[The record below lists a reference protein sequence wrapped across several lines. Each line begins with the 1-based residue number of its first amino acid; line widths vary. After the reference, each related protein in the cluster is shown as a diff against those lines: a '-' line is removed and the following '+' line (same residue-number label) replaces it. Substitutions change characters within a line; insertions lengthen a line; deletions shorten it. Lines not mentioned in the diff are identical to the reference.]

1 MATGII
7 KFVSLTDYCL
17 VEYRMEPLGS
27 TQIINIPFFATKR
40 GDSTVQIYNEDAYLY
55 TTKNVKDLTVMPLD
69 GGKYVYLDQEKIPN
83 YTLYDTT
90 VSESLIAGYNPV
102 VDKVRIHF
110 ATGFN
115 FSEVQKLVFSI
126 KQNLTDERTGLL
138 ACLLLDQLTSQY
150 LLTFN
155 PKPIFL
161 RDSSYDRYIEI
172 TIPSLKSI
180 DEEFYTSSN
189 RPSTFAYQI
198 TDGIGF
204 IQNSPISISLDE
216 CTPAPDLV
224 TNNTKYEIFNTV
236 RHFETD
242 VVQVNEF
249 DNLGV
254 HIQESTVGDYIEF
267 FATWNSGF
275 PEELISVLN
284 TRTGENWIL
293 IHQLTVYEQV
303 GTSFI
308 KTANLVQYQTDN
320 FDAPQKFR
328 PILEHAEEAI
338 SMTIDYTVRLLNQ
351 NNGDQIIRS
360 GSLVVLNPNKYGAH
374 LVSIKLK
381 DLPESQKIYN
391 KLIKKN
397 FDSTLLFIGP
407 SNTTS
412 TILPNTTTASVGTT
426 ITQFVPMFY
435 ESQNIAVSEES
446 HMVTV
451 KDTNDVI
458 AFGQGKLPIV
468 VKPFDNIF
476 KFKVYTKI
484 TKPGV
489 ADVIQPMDLNL
500 NSSLSLVFNTS
511 DGQVTVE
518 SINDQTK
525 ANPSLGEILFKVT
538 KDDSKKILQSNDNNF
553 HLISIATDGTQTS
566 FYSGKWYSVDDRDE
580 VNSIYQTEK
589 DNLETIADL
598 RNKVAELEAQLQQAK
613 DNENISIKASPDN
626 AILLKFDPTNKAR
639 FQNTLNAKLSKI
651 TNIQTG

>member
-1 MATGII
+1 MSSGIV

-17 VEYRMEPLGS
+17 IEYMMEPLGS
-27 TQIINIPFFATKR
+27 SQVLNVPFLVAKR
-40 GDSTVQIYNEDAYLY
+40 GDSTVQIYNEDADLY

-83 YTLYDTT
+83 YTDYDTSVT
-90 VSESLIAGYNPV
+90 ETLVTGHTPV
-102 VDKVRIHF
+102 VDKIRIHF

-115 FSEVQKLVFSI
+115 FSEVQKLVFSV

-138 ACLLLDQLTSQY
+138 ACLLFDQLTSQY

-161 RDSSYDRYIEI
+161 RDSSFDRYIEI
-172 TIPSLKSI
+172 QIPSLKNI
-180 DEEFYTSSN
+180 DEEFYNSTN
-189 RPSTFAYQI
+189 RPSTFAYKI
-198 TDGIGF
+198 TDGIGY
-204 IQNSPISISLDE
+204 IKNSPISISLDE
-216 CTPAPDLV
+216 CVVAPDLV
-224 TNNTKYEIFNTV
+224 TNDTKYQILNTI

-254 HIQESTVGDYIEF
+254 HIEESSVGDYIEF
-267 FATWNSGF
+267 FATWNGSF
-275 PEELISVLN
+275 PEELISILN
-284 TRTGENWIL
+284 TRTGENWII

-328 PILEHAEEAI
+328 PILNHAEEAV
-338 SMTIDYTVRLLNQ
+338 SMSIDYTIRLLNQ

-360 GSLVVLNPNKYGAH
+360 GSLVVLNPNKYGAN
-374 LVSIKLK
+374 LITIKLK

-391 KLIKKN
+391 KLVKKS

-407 SNTTS
+407 SNVSSPIIPDSTTS
-412 TILPNTTTASVGTT
+412 GTTT

-435 ESQNIAVSEES
+435 ESQNIVVSEES
-446 HMVTV
+446 YMVSV
-451 KDTNDVI
+451 KDTNDVV

-476 KFKVYTKI
+476 KFKVYTKV
-484 TKPGV
+484 TKPDT

-500 NSSLSLVFNTS
+500 SSNLSLVFNTT

-525 ANPSLGEILFKVT
+525 ANPGLGEILFKIT
-538 KDDSKKILQSNDNNF
+538 KDDSKKILQSTDNNF
-553 HLISIATDGTQTS
+553 HLISIASDGTQTS
-566 FYSGKWYSVDDRDE
+566 FYSGKWYSVDDRDQ
-580 VNSIYQTEK
+580 VNSIYQTER
-589 DNLETIADL
+589 DNLETIANL
-598 RNKVAELEAQLQQAK
+598 QAKIVELESQLQLAK
-613 DNENISIKASPDN
+613 ENENVKTTTAENQSIILTFDSAAKA
-626 AILLKFDPTNKAR
+626 K